1 MIGAFAE
8 AQVLSVELDA
18 SGGGSRVVVESRLQ
32 SAAAAAARKLCQMGI
47 MLGAVNW
54 ERAGSRE
61 EARQAAWRRSSYLVG
76 VTDGHDFLG
85 RALKVCRGFCDS
97 SLVTTSD
104 AWISQ
109 RSFSVM
115 SVRTEAW
122 SSGFSR
128 GAWSRRVWI
137 GVILGERLR

>member
-32 SAAAAAARKLCQMGI
+32 SAAAAAARKLCQIGM
-47 MLGAVNW
+47 MLGAVSW
-54 ERAGSRE
+54 ESAGSRA
-61 EARQAAWRRSSYLVG
+61 EARQATWRSSSCLVG
-76 VTDGHDFLG
+76 VIDGHDFLG
-85 RALKVCRGFCDS
+85 RALNVCWGYCGS

-109 RSFSVM
+109 RSCSVM
-115 SVRTEAW
+115 SVRTVAW
-122 SSGFSR
+122 SSGLAR
-128 GAWSRRVWI
+128 GAWSRRA
-137 GVILGERLR
+137 

>member
-18 SGGGSRVVVESRLQ
+18 SSGGRSEVVESRIQ
-32 SAAAAAARKLCQMGI
+32 SAAAADARKLCQMGI
-47 MLGAVNW
+47 MLGAVIW
-54 ERAGSRE
+54 DRAGSSE
-61 EARQAAWRRSSYLVG
+61 AARQATWRSSSCLVG

-85 RALKVCRGFCDS
+85 RALNVCWGYCGS

-109 RSFSVM
+109 RSCSVM
-115 SVRTEAW
+115 SVRTA
-122 SSGFSR
+122 
-128 GAWSRRVWI
+128 A
-137 GVILGERLR
+137 